1 MSVVPNIFSG
11 MTGDKDAKVTVPSCG
26 QINEQLTNRDPL
38 VGRVKYEKAPNI
50 LNPAIDYSTARGV
63 LPCKGITHNV
73 LRVAP
78 VPASN
83 TFQVNQGFAADQPK
97 GLASRDYYPTDYP
110 VLRPFDSLNIGQP
123 SSLIS

>member
-11 MTGDKDAKVTVPSCG
+11 MTGKEDARVTVPSCG

-38 VGRVKYEKAPNI
+38 VGRVEYEKAPNI
-50 LNPAIDYSTARGV
+50 LNSSIDYSTARGV

>member
-11 MTGDKDAKVTVPSCG
+11 MTGKEDARVTVLSCG
-26 QINEQLTNRDPL
+26 QINEQLTNRAPL
-38 VGRVKYEKAPNI
+38 AGRVEYEKAPNL
-50 LNPAIDYSTARGV
+50 LNSSIDYSTARAV
-63 LPCKGITHNV
+63 LPSKGITHNV

-83 TFQVNQGFAADQPK
+83 TFQVNQGFGADQPK

-110 VLRPFDSLNIGQP
+110 VLRPFDSLNIGQL